1 MRQRG
6 CRNDRRVGDLHVVV
20 QFITFFQ
27 TTQNRNGIFNGR
39 LRHEYFLETT
49 FQRGVFLNVLAI
61 FIQRRSAHAV
71 SSPRASAG
79 FSMLPASIAPSALP
93 APTMVCSSSIN
104 RMTLPSCLARSFRT
118 PFKRLQT
125 HRGIWH
131 PPPARPYRAPAPGAL
146 SAFRHF
152 TVDDRC
158 ASLQQWPFY
167 LHRVHQSAPGCFGT
181 ALQNLNRTTNFFIA
195 ANHRV
200 KLALLG
206 TFGQI
211 DGKFFQA

>member
-71 SSPRASAG
+71 Q
-79 FSMLPASIAPSALP
+79 L
-93 APTMVCSSSIN
+93 T
-104 RMTLPSCLARSFRT
+104 ARQRRFQHVTGVHCAVRFTRT
-118 PFKRLQT
+118 HHGVQLIDKQDDV
-125 HRGIWH
+125 
-131 PPPARPYRAPAPGAL
+131 
-146 SAFRHF
+146 AF
-152 TVDDRC
+152 
-158 ASLQQWPFY
+158 
-167 LHRVHQSAPGCFGT
+167 
-181 ALQNLNRTTNFFIA
+181 
-195 ANHRV
+195 
-200 KLALLG
+200 LLG
-206 TFGQI
+206 EVIQNAF
-211 DGKFFQA
+211 